1 MTVNVTNAVGANNT
15 IVLDSNSKIPA
26 YDGSLVTALVATA
39 FTTGTLATARIDT
52 GTTAGKILQLDG
64 SARLPALSATNLT
77 GIPGPTVSTSDPAI
91 DTNSTL
97 GAKWINKTSGEVYIC
112 TDATAGANVWTNVG
126 AGSGDVQ
133 PVVWAPQGSNY
144 GYCVG
149 GLSQSSP
156 PNVLSDVVDRYSFT
170 SDGNASDVG
179 NLTSSAYG
187 GYGHSSLTHGFYMGG
202 YVTPSG
208 DTSIQSFAFASGGN
222 TVDTGADMLSG
233 KYYGASCH
241 TATHGYNVG
250 GANVPSVELNVIAR
264 YAFAS
269 ASNEVDVGD
278 KTITTRA
285 CSGAS
290 SETYGYSC
298 GGQPASGPYSDVIDK
313 FRFGSSANAT
323 DVGNLVTG
331 EKRNAGQSS
340 TTHGYASSVGGTVY
354 TIVKWTFASDNN
366 ATSVGNILTRSAQSP
381 GASCSTTYGYNHGGA
396 YPGVNIIDKFPFAS
410 DTNSTDVGDLTVGR
424 GYTFG
429 GNIQY

>member
-1 MTVNVTNAVGANNT
+1 MSDGTLQTLDVTMLDDVNNASGL
-15 IVLDSNSKIPA
+15 IQLDSNAKIPA
-26 YDGSLVTALVATA
+26 CSGAAITGLSGVT
-39 FTTGTLATARIDT
+39 
-52 GTTAGKILQLDG
+52 K
-64 SARLPALSATNLT
+64 SASDPVIATNPS
-77 GIPGPTVSTSDPAI
+77 GGVGTVFQNT
-91 DTNSTL
+91 
-97 GAKWINKTSGEVYIC
+97 TSGEMYIC
-112 TDATAGANVWTNVG
+112 TDATAGANVWKNVG
-126 AGSGDVQ
+126 AGSGDVE

-149 GLSQSSP
+149 GLAGSPP

-179 NLTSSAYG
+179 NLTSVAYG

-313 FRFGSSANAT
+313 FQFGSSANAT

>member
-1 MTVNVTNAVGANNT
+1 MAITKIDITMLEDVTGANNL
-15 IVLDSNSKIPA
+15 VKLDANAKIPA
-26 YDGSLVTALVATA
+26 TSGA
-39 FTTGTLATARIDT
+39 
-52 GTTAGKILQLDG
+52 
-64 SARLPALSATNLT
+64 NLLNK
-77 GIPGPTVSTSDPAI
+77 PGPIKNASDPAA
-91 DTNSTL
+91 DSNKSL
-97 GAKWINKTSGEVYIC
+97 GAEWLNTTDGEMFIC
-112 TDATAGANVWTNVG
+112 TDATTDENVWTNVG
-126 AGSGDVQ
+126 AGTGDVE

-149 GLSQSSP
+149 GLAGSPP

-179 NLTSSAYG
+179 NLTSVAYG

-313 FRFGSSANAT
+313 FQFGSSANAT